1 MSLLSG
7 LYNHTNWVPL
17 HILNR
22 QAFLI
27 LTKTVNCVIVAVSDA
42 IFIIF
47 LSRILVPLL
56 PFIIIII
63 FILIVL
69 LYIFDDSLIV
79 SSSSR

>member
-17 HILNR
+17 HLLNR

-56 PFIIIII
+56 SFIIIIV
-63 FILIVL
+63 ILIVL

>member
-1 MSLLSG
+1 MSLLSR

-27 LTKTVNCVIVAVSDA
+27 FTKTVNCVIVAVPDA

-47 LSRILVPLL
+47 VSRILVPLL
-56 PFIIIII
+56 PFIIIIV
-63 FILIVL
+63 ILIVL
-69 LYIFDDSLIV
+69 LYIFDNSLIV